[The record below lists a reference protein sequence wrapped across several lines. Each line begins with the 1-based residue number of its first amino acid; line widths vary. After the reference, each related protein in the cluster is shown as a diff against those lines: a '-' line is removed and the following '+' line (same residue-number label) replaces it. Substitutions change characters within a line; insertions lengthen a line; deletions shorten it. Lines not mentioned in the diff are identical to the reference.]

1 MFFCS
6 VKEINRL
13 LQEINK
19 NRLLSKG
26 IPSIYLK
33 VTSYFKAPTPADI
46 IEFSDFCLQ
55 FKNQIPGNEIVCGF
69 SIVFIL
75 KGIMTL

>member
-1 MFFCS
+1 MFFSS

-19 NRLLSKG
+19 NRLLNKG

-55 FKNQIPGNEIVCGF
+55 FKNQIRGNEIVCGF

>member
-1 MFFCS
+1 MFFSS
-6 VKEINRL
+6 VKEVNRL

-26 IPSIYLK
+26 IPSIYLNA
-33 VTSYFKAPTPADI
+33 TSYFKAPTQADI

-55 FKNQIPGNEIVCGF
+55 LKDQIPGNETVCGF
-69 SIVFIL
+69 SNVFIL